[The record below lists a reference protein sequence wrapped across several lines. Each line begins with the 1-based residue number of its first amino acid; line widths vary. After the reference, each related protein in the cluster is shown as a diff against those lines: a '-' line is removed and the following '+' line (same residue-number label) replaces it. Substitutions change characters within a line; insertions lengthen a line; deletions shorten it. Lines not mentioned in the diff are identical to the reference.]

1 MWKMNLRK
9 QVVNKLNEQIVLEA
23 TIEDIIFQNQEN
35 GYTVCTIEYE
45 GEELSCVGEM
55 SGIYAGEEVKITGTW
70 STHPIYGKQIKV
82 EMIERS
88 MPKTVQGMEKYLAS
102 GVIKGLGA
110 KTAKKI
116 VKHFGLDTFRI
127 IEEEPQVLAQVN
139 GISQKKAQEIGEV
152 FHAQYELRRAMLFL
166 QEYGI
171 TPTYAIKIYKQYKDK
186 TTEVV
191 KNTPYRLVD
200 DIYGIGFKKADEI
213 AVKVGIAKDDP
224 HRIKTGILYLLNSFS
239 NNGHT
244 YMPRP
249 RLMEEAV
256 KLLMPESYQA
266 YMPVNLYG
274 QMEAEPVSYEHP
286 LVENALIELAMN
298 KQIVIKNYDDV
309 PCVFLAFLYHSEQ
322 AVARK
327 LIDLASLYQKEA
339 SIDVEKE
346 LAQTQKELKIE
357 LVEEQ
362 KEAVRNVLTNG
373 VTVITGGPGTGKT
386 TTINAILHMLEKAG
400 EEVLLAAPTG
410 RAAKRMSE
418 ATGMEAQTIH
428 RLLEIGYMGEEGS
441 RQAFNRN
448 EENPIE
454 ADVLI
459 VDEMSMVDINLM
471 NALLKAVVEGQRLVL
486 IGDADQL
493 PSVGA
498 GNVLKDIIS
507 SGRIN
512 VVRLIQIFRQAS
524 KSAIVMNAHRI
535 NKGEY
540 PVTNEKG
547 TDFFFMKRSIQEE
560 VRDTIIELVTTR
572 LPKYQGF
579 DSLKDIQILAP
590 MRKGLLGVN
599 ELNKS
604 LQDALNP
611 HHQLKPEKE
620 YRGMLFREGDKVMQ
634 IKNNYNTP
642 WKILGKTG
650 MSIDEGTGV
659 FNGDCGLITAIREE
673 EEVVVVTFED
683 QKVVEY
689 EYNQLDELELAY
701 AVTIHKSQGSEYP
714 VVILPI
720 HSGPPMLLSRNLLYT
735 AVTRAKKMVVG
746 VGLVETMQR
755 MIDNNREIERYSSL
769 GRHLKTML

>member
-1 MWKMNLRK
+1 M
-9 QVVNKLNEQIVLEA
+9 VNKLSEQVVLEA
-23 TIEDIIFQNQEN
+23 TIEDIIYQNAEN

-55 SGIYAGEEVKITGTW
+55 AGIYAGEEVKIVGSW
-70 STHPIYGKQIKV
+70 STHPIYGRQIRV
-82 EMIERS
+82 EMLERS

-102 GVIKGLGA
+102 GVIKGIGA

-127 IEEEPQVLAQVN
+127 IEEEPLVLAQVS
-139 GISQKKAQEIGEV
+139 GISEKKAQEIGEI
-152 FHAQYELRRAMLFL
+152 FHTQYELRRAMLFL

-200 DIYGIGFKKADEI
+200 DIFGIGFKKADEI
-213 AVKVGIAKDDP
+213 AFKVGIARDDP
-224 HRIKTGILYLLNSFS
+224 HRIKTGILYVLNSFS
-239 NNGHT
+239 ANGHT
-244 YMPRP
+244 YVPRNK
-249 RLMEEAV
+249 LLEEAM
-256 KLLMPESYQA
+256 KLLLPNEYNDYVQA
-266 YMPVNLYG
+266 D
-274 QMEAEPVSYEHP
+274 EYEHP
-286 LVENALIELAMN
+286 LLENALLELTLS
-298 KQIVIKNYDDV
+298 KQIIIKNYDEV
-309 PCVFLAFLYHSEQ
+309 PCIFLSYLYYSEQ

-327 LIDLASLYQKEA
+327 LIDLAALYQA
-339 SIDVEKE
+339 DSQLDVEKE
-346 LAQTQKELKIE
+346 LINTQKELKIE

-362 KEAVRNVLTNG
+362 KEAVRQVLTQG

-400 EEVLLAAPTG
+400 EDVLLAAPTG

-428 RLLEIGYMGEEGS
+428 RLLEINYMREDANKQMFS
-441 RQAFNRN
+441 RN
-448 EENPIE
+448 EENPLE
-454 ADVLI
+454 ADVI
-459 VDEMSMVDINLM
+459 VVDEMSMVDITLM
-471 NALLKAVVEGQRLVL
+471 HALMKAVVEGQRLVL

-498 GNVLKDIIS
+498 GNVLKDIIK
-507 SGRIN
+507 SGRIST
-512 VVRLIQIFRQAS
+512 VRLVQIFRQAS

-540 PVTNEKG
+540 PICNEKG
-547 TDFFFMKRSIQEE
+547 TDFFYMKRSMQEE
-560 VRDTIIELVTTR
+560 VKETIIELITTR

-590 MRKGLLGVN
+590 MRKGVVGVN
-599 ELNKS
+599 ELNKAV
-604 LQDALNP
+604 QEALNP

-620 YRGMLFREGDKVMQ
+620 YRGTLFREGDKVMQ

-642 WKILGKTG
+642 WKILGKSG
-650 MSIDEGTGV
+650 MPIDEGTGV
-659 FNGDCGLITAIREE
+659 FNGDCGIITSIKEE
-673 EEVVVVTFED
+673 AELLVVTFD
-683 QKVVEY
+683 DLKVIEY
-689 EYNQLDELELAY
+689 EFNQLDELELAY
-701 AVTIHKSQGSEYP
+701 AITIHKSQGSEYP

-720 HSGPPMLLSRNLLYT
+720 HSGPPMLLNRNLLYT

-746 VGLVETMQR
+746 VGLTETMER
-755 MIDNNREIERYSSL
+755 MVDNNKEIERYSSL
-769 GRHLKTML
+769 AKHLAVML

>member
-1 MWKMNLRK
+1 MD
-9 QVVNKLNEQIVLEA
+9 KLQEQIVLEA

-35 GYTVCTIEYE
+35 GYTVCTIDYE
-45 GEELSCVGEM
+45 GEEISCVGEM
-55 SGIYAGEEVKITGTW
+55 SGIYAGEEVKIVGSW
-70 STHPIYGKQIKV
+70 SVHPIYGKQIRV
-82 EMIERS
+82 EMLERS

-102 GVIKGLGA
+102 GVIKGIGA

-116 VKHFGLDTFRI
+116 VKHFGIDTFKI
-127 IEEEPQVLAQVN
+127 IEEEPLLLAQVS
-139 GISQKKAQEIGEV
+139 GISKKKAQEIGEV
-152 FHAQYELRRAMLFL
+152 FHEQYELRRAMLFL

-171 TPTYAIKIYKQYKDK
+171 TPTYAIKIYKQYKDR
-186 TTEVV
+186 TTEVI

-200 DIYGIGFKKADEI
+200 DIYGIGFRKADEI
-213 AVKVGIAKDDP
+213 AAKVGVARDDP
-224 HRIKTGILYLLNSFS
+224 HRIKTGILYLLTSFS

-249 RLMEEAV
+249 RLMEEAI
-256 KLLMPESYQA
+256 KLLMPEIYQSLMQA
-266 YMPVNLYG
+266 QPYG
-274 QMEAEPVSYEHP
+274 VIVEEVEGYEHP
-286 LVENALIELAMN
+286 LIENALIELALS
-298 KQIVIKNYDDV
+298 KQIIIKNYDEV
-309 PCVFLAFLYHSEQ
+309 PCVFLAYLYHSEQ

-327 LIDLASLYQKEA
+327 LIDIASLYQKDA
-339 SIDVEKE
+339 VIDVEKE

-400 EEVLLAAPTG
+400 EDVLLAAPTG

-418 ATGMEAQTIH
+418 ATGIEAQTIH

-448 EENPIE
+448 EENPLE
-454 ADVLI
+454 ADVII
-459 VDEMSMVDINLM
+459 VDELSMVDIILM

-498 GNVLKDIIS
+498 GNVIKDIIFS
-507 SGRIN
+507 ERLP

-540 PVTNEKG
+540 PVMNEKG

-560 VRDTIIELVTTR
+560 VKDTIIELVTTR

-579 DSLKDIQILAP
+579 DSLKDIQVLAP
-590 MRKGLLGVN
+590 MRKGAIGVN
-599 ELNKS
+599 ELNKA
-604 LQDALNP
+604 LQDAINP
-611 HHQLKPEKE
+611 HHDLKPEKE

-659 FNGDCGLITAIREE
+659 FNGDCGLITAIKEE
-673 EEVVVVTFED
+673 EELVVVTLED
-683 QKVVEY
+683 AKVVEY
-689 EYNQLDELELAY
+689 EFNQLDELELAY

-755 MIDNNREIERYSSL
+755 MVDNNREIERYSSL
-769 GRHLKTML
+769 GRHLKKML

>member
-1 MWKMNLRK
+1 MNT
-9 QVVNKLNEQIVLEA
+9 VDEQIVVEA
-23 TIEDIIFQNQEN
+23 TVEDIIFQNQEN

-45 GEELSCVGEM
+45 GEEISCVGEM
-55 SGIYAGEEVKITGTW
+55 SGIYQGEEVKIIGTW
-70 STHPIYGKQIKV
+70 STHPIYGRQIKV

-102 GVIKGLGA
+102 GVIKGIGA

-127 IEEEPQVLAQVN
+127 IEEEPLVLAQVN
-139 GISQKKAQEIGEV
+139 GISEKKAQEIGEV

-171 TPTYAIKIYKQYKDK
+171 TPTYAIKIYKQYKDQ
-186 TTEVV
+186 TQEVV
-191 KNTPYRLVD
+191 KNTPYRLVE
-200 DIYGIGFKKADEI
+200 DIFGIGFKKADEI
-213 AVKVGIAKDDP
+213 ASQVGIAKEDP
-224 HRIKTGILYLLNSFS
+224 NRIRTGILYLLNSFS

-244 YMPRP
+244 YMPKT
-249 RLMEEAV
+249 RLVEEAI
-256 KLLMPESYQA
+256 KLLLPEQYRPNSLEGLE
-266 YMPVNLYG
+266 N
-274 QMEAEPVSYEHP
+274 P
-286 LVENALIELAMN
+286 LVENALIELNMN
-298 KQIVIKNYDDV
+298 KQIMIKNYSEET
-309 PCVFLAFLYHSEQ
+309 CVFLTYLYHSEM

-327 LIDLASLYQKEA
+327 LIDLATLYQEDHTV
-339 SIDVEKE
+339 DVEKE
-346 LAQTQKELKIE
+346 LEKTQKELNIQ

-373 VTVITGGPGTGKT
+373 VTVVTGGPGTGKT
-386 TTINAILHMLEKAG
+386 TTINAILHMLEKNG
-400 EEVLLAAPTG
+400 EDVLLAAPTG

-418 ATGMEAQTIH
+418 ATHMEAQTIH
-428 RLLEIGYMGEEGS
+428 RLLEIGYMREDANK
-441 RQAFNRN
+441 QMFNRN
-448 EENPIE
+448 EDNPLE
-454 ADVLI
+454 ADVII
-459 VDEMSMVDINLM
+459 VDEMSMVDITLM

-498 GNVLKDIIS
+498 GNVLKDIIN
-507 SGRIN
+507 SGRIP
-512 VVRLIQIFRQAS
+512 VVRLVQIFRQAS
-524 KSAIVMNAHRI
+524 QSAIVMNAHRI

-540 PVTNEKG
+540 PVVNEKG

-560 VRDTIIELVTTR
+560 VRDTIIELVKTR

-599 ELNKS
+599 ELNRA
-604 LQDALNP
+604 LQQALNP
-611 HHQLKPEKE
+611 HHNLKPEKE
-620 YRGMLFREGDKVMQ
+620 YRGTLFREGDKVMQ

-650 MSIDEGTGV
+650 MPIDEGTGV
-659 FNGDCGLITAIREE
+659 FNGDCGLITAIKEE
-673 EEVVVVTFED
+673 EELVTVTFED
-683 QKVVEY
+683 SKVVEY

-714 VVILPI
+714 VVILPL

-746 VGLVETMQR
+746 VGLAETMQR
-755 MIDNNREIERYSSL
+755 MIDNNREIQRYSSL
-769 GRHLKTML
+769 GIHLKQML

>member
-1 MWKMNLRK
+1 M
-9 QVVNKLNEQIVLEA
+9 VNTVDEQIVVEA
-23 TIEDIIFQNQEN
+23 TVEDIIFQNQEN

-45 GEELSCVGEM
+45 GEEISCVGEM
-55 SGIYAGEEVKITGTW
+55 SGIYQGEEVKIVGTW
-70 STHPIYGKQIKV
+70 STHPIYGRQIKV

-102 GVIKGLGA
+102 GVIKGIGA

-127 IEEEPQVLAQVN
+127 IEEEPLVLAQVN
-139 GISQKKAQEIGEV
+139 GISEKKAQEIGEV

-171 TPTYAIKIYKQYKDK
+171 TPTYAIKIYKQYKDQ
-186 TTEVV
+186 TQEVV
-191 KNTPYRLVD
+191 KNTPYRLVE
-200 DIYGIGFKKADEI
+200 DIFGIGFKKADEI
-213 AVKVGIAKDDP
+213 AAQVGIAKEDP
-224 HRIKTGILYLLNSFS
+224 NRIRTGILYLLNSFS

-244 YMPRP
+244 YMPKS
-249 RLMEEAV
+249 RLVEEAI
-256 KLLMPESYQA
+256 KLLLPEHYHPNS
-266 YMPVNLYG
+266 L
-274 QMEAEPVSYEHP
+274 EAFENP
-286 LVENALIELAMN
+286 LVENALIELNMN
-298 KQIVIKNYDDV
+298 KQIIIKNYGEET
-309 PCVFLAFLYHSEQ
+309 CVFLTYLYHSEM

-327 LIDLASLYQKEA
+327 LIDLATLYQEDHTV
-339 SIDVEKE
+339 DVDKE
-346 LAQTQKELKIE
+346 LEKTQKELNIQ

-373 VTVITGGPGTGKT
+373 VTVVTGGPGTGKT
-386 TTINAILHMLEKAG
+386 TTINAILHMLEKNG
-400 EEVLLAAPTG
+400 EDVLLAAPTG

-428 RLLEIGYMGEEGS
+428 RLLEIGYMREDANK
-441 RQAFNRN
+441 QMFNRN
-448 EENPIE
+448 EDNPLE
-454 ADVLI
+454 ADVII
-459 VDEMSMVDINLM
+459 VDEMSMVDITLM

-498 GNVLKDIIS
+498 GNVLKDIIN
-507 SGRIN
+507 SGRIP

-524 KSAIVMNAHRI
+524 QSAIVMNAHRI

-540 PVTNEKG
+540 PVVNEKG

-599 ELNKS
+599 ELNRG
-604 LQDALNP
+604 LQQALNP
-611 HHQLKPEKE
+611 HHNLKPEKE
-620 YRGMLFREGDKVMQ
+620 YRGTLFREGDKVMQ

-650 MSIDEGTGV
+650 MPIDEGTGV
-659 FNGDCGLITAIREE
+659 FNGDCGLITAIKEE
-673 EEVVVVTFED
+673 EELVTVTFED
-683 QKVVEY
+683 SKVVEY

-714 VVILPI
+714 VVILPL

-746 VGLVETMQR
+746 VGLAETMQR
-755 MIDNNREIERYSSL
+755 MIDNNREIQRYSSL
-769 GRHLKTML
+769 GIHLKQML

>member
-1 MWKMNLRK
+1 M
-9 QVVNKLNEQIVLEA
+9 VNKLSEQIVLEA
-23 TIEDIIFQNQEN
+23 TIEDIIFQNKEN
-35 GYTVCTIEYE
+35 GYTVCTVEYE
-45 GEELSCVGEM
+45 GEEISCVGEM
-55 SGIYAGEEVKITGTW
+55 AGIYAGEEVKIIGNW
-70 STHPIYGKQIKV
+70 STHPVYGKQIKV
-82 EMIERS
+82 DFIERS

-102 GVIKGLGA
+102 GVIKGIGA

-127 IEEEPQVLAQVN
+127 IEEEPLVLAQVN
-139 GISQKKAQEIGEV
+139 GISEKKAQEIGEV

-166 QEYGI
+166 QDYGI
-171 TPTYAIKIYKQYKDK
+171 TPTYAVKIYQHYKDQ

-191 KNTPYRLVD
+191 KNTPYRLVE
-200 DIYGIGFKKADEI
+200 DIYGIGFRKADEI
-213 AVKVGIAKDDP
+213 AAQVGIAKEDP
-224 HRIKTGILYLLNSFS
+224 NRIKTGVLYLLTNFS

-244 YMPRP
+244 YMPRNM
-249 RLMEEAV
+249 LIEEAI
-256 KLLMPESYQA
+256 KLLLPETYQD
-266 YMPVNLYG
+266 YVRLGSFEN
-274 QMEAEPVSYEHP
+274 P

-298 KQIVIKNYDDV
+298 KQIIIKNYEDTA
-309 PCVFLAFLYHSEQ
+309 CVFLSYLYHSEQ

-327 LIDLASLYQKEA
+327 LIDLASLYEQDA
-339 SIDVEKE
+339 GVDVEKE
-346 LAQTQKELKIE
+346 LEKTQKELKIE

-362 KEAVRNVLTNG
+362 KEAVRHILTNG

-400 EEVLLAAPTG
+400 EDVLLAAPTG

-428 RLLEIGYMGEEGS
+428 RLLEIGYMREDAKK
-441 RQAFNRN
+441 QMFNRN
-448 EENPIE
+448 EENPLE
-454 ADVLI
+454 ADVII
-459 VDEMSMVDINLM
+459 VDEMSMVDITLM
-471 NALLKAVVEGQRLVL
+471 HALLKAVVEGQRLIL

-498 GNVLKDIIS
+498 GNVLKDIIR
-507 SGRIN
+507 SGRIP

-540 PVTNEKG
+540 PISNEKG
-547 TDFFFMKRSIQEE
+547 TDFFFMKRSVQEE
-560 VRDTIIELVTTR
+560 VKDTIIQLITTR

-579 DSLKDIQILAP
+579 DSIKDIQILAP
-590 MRKGLLGVN
+590 MRKGVLGVT

-604 LQDALNP
+604 LQAALNP
-611 HHQLKPEKE
+611 HHDLKPEKE
-620 YRGMLFREGDKVMQ
+620 YRGTLFREGDKVMQ

-659 FNGDCGLITAIREE
+659 FNGDCGIITAIKEDEE
-673 EEVVVVTFED
+673 IVVVTFED
-683 QKVVEY
+683 GKVVEY
-689 EYNQLDELELAY
+689 EFNQLDELELAY

-769 GRHLKTML
+769 GRHLRQML

>member
-1 MWKMNLRK
+1 M
-9 QVVNKLNEQIVLEA
+9 VDKLNEQLVLEA

-45 GEELSCVGEM
+45 GEEISCVGEM
-55 SGIYAGEEVKITGTW
+55 SGIYAGEEVKIIGTW
-70 STHPIYGKQIKV
+70 ATHPIYGRQIKV

-88 MPKTVQGMEKYLAS
+88 LPKTVQGMEKYLAS
-102 GVIKGLGA
+102 GVIKGIGA

-127 IEEEPQVLAQVN
+127 IEEEPLVLAQIN
-139 GISQKKAQEIGEV
+139 GISEKKAQEIGEV

-166 QEYGI
+166 QDYGI
-171 TPTYAIKIYKQYKDK
+171 TPTYAIKIYKQYKEH

-191 KNTPYRLVD
+191 KNTPYRLVE
-200 DIYGIGFKKADEI
+200 DIYGIGFRKADEI
-213 AVKVGIAKDDP
+213 AAQVGIAKNDP
-224 HRIKTGILYLLNSFS
+224 QRIKTGVLYILTSFS

-244 YMPRP
+244 YMPRT
-249 RLMEEAV
+249 RLVEEAL
-256 KLLMPESYQA
+256 KLLLPESYQE
-266 YMPVNLYG
+266 MLRSG
-274 QMEAEPVSYEHP
+274 ETDHP
-286 LVENALIELAMN
+286 LIENALIELAMA
-298 KQIVIKNYDDV
+298 KQIIIKNYDNV
-309 PCVFLAFLYHSEQ
+309 ACVFLAYLYHSEM

-327 LIDLASLYQKEA
+327 LMDLSSLYQKDSA
-339 SIDVEKE
+339 VDVEKE
-346 LAQTQKELKIE
+346 LSQTQRELNIE

-400 EEVLLAAPTG
+400 EDVLLAAPTG

-418 ATGMEAQTIH
+418 ATGMQAQTIH
-428 RLLEIGYMGEEGS
+428 RLLEIGYMREDAD
-441 RQAFNRN
+441 RQMFNRN
-448 EENPIE
+448 EDNPIE

-459 VDEMSMVDINLM
+459 VDEMSMVDITLM
-471 NALLKAVVEGQRLVL
+471 HALLKALVEGQRLVL

-507 SGRIN
+507 SGRIP
-512 VVRLIQIFRQAS
+512 VVRLVQIFRQAT

-540 PVTNEKG
+540 PVVNEKG

-599 ELNKS
+599 ELNRA
-604 LQDALNP
+604 LQQALNP
-611 HHQLKPEKE
+611 HHKLKPEKE

-650 MSIDEGTGV
+650 VSMDEGTGV
-659 FNGDCGLITAIREE
+659 FNGDCGIITAILEE
-673 EEVVVVTFED
+673 LEIVKVTFD
-683 QKVVEY
+683 DGKVVEY
-689 EYNQLDELELAY
+689 EFNQLDELELAY

-746 VGLVETMQR
+746 IGLTDTMER

-769 GRHLKTML
+769 GIHLKQML

>member
-1 MWKMNLRK
+1 MD
-9 QVVNKLNEQIVLEA
+9 EQIVFE
-23 TIEDIIFQNQEN
+23 TTVEDIIFQNKEN
-35 GYTVCTIEYE
+35 GYTVCVVEHE

-55 SGIYAGEEVKITGTW
+55 AGIYVGEEVKIVGTW
-70 STHPIYGKQIKV
+70 STHPIYGRQVKV
-82 EMIERS
+82 ELIERS

-102 GVIKGLGA
+102 GVIKGIGA
-110 KTAKKI
+110 RTAKKI

-127 IEEEPQVLAQVN
+127 IEEEPLVLAQIN
-139 GISQKKAQEIGEV
+139 GISEKKAQEIGEV
-152 FHAQYELRRAMLFL
+152 FHAQYELRKAMLFL
-166 QEYGI
+166 QDYGI
-171 TPTYAIKIYKQYKDK
+171 TPTYAIKIYQHYKER

-191 KNTPYRLVD
+191 KNTPYRLVE
-200 DIYGIGFKKADEI
+200 DIYGIGFRKADEI
-213 AVKVGIAKDDP
+213 AAQVGIAREDP
-224 HRIKTGILYLLNSFS
+224 HRIRTGILYLLTNNS

-244 YMPRP
+244 YMPRNV
-249 RLMEEAV
+249 LVEESI
-256 KLLMPESYQA
+256 KLLLPETYQDHLR
-266 YMPVNLYG
+266 MQSFEN
-274 QMEAEPVSYEHP
+274 P
-286 LVENALIELAMN
+286 LVENALIELSMN
-298 KQIVIKNYDDV
+298 KQIIIKNYDNET
-309 PCVFLAFLYHSEQ
+309 CVFLAYLYHSEQ

-327 LIDLASLYQKEA
+327 LLDLASLYEKDPA
-339 SIDVEKE
+339 IDVEKE
-346 LAQTQKELKIE
+346 LAKTQKDLKIE

-362 KEAVRNVLTNG
+362 KEAVRHTLTHG

-400 EEVLLAAPTG
+400 EDVLLAAPTG

-428 RLLEIGYMGEEGS
+428 RLLEIGYMREDTNK
-441 RQAFNRN
+441 QMFNRN
-448 EENPIE
+448 EDNPLE
-454 ADVLI
+454 ADVII
-459 VDEMSMVDINLM
+459 VDEMSMVDITLM
-471 NALLKAVVEGQRLVL
+471 HALLKAVVEGQRLIL

-498 GNVLKDIIS
+498 GNVLKDIIK
-507 SGRIN
+507 SGRIP

-540 PVTNEKG
+540 PIANEKG
-547 TDFFFMKRSIQEE
+547 TDFFIMKRSIQEE
-560 VRDTIIELVTTR
+560 VRQTIIELIMER

-579 DSLKDIQILAP
+579 DSIKDIQILAP
-590 MRKGLLGVN
+590 MRKGVLGVN

-604 LQDALNP
+604 LQAVLNP
-611 HHQLKPEKE
+611 HHDLKPEKE
-620 YRGMLFREGDKVMQ
+620 YRGTLFRMGDKVMQ

-659 FNGDCGLITAIREE
+659 FNGDCGIITAIKEDEE
-673 EEVVVVTFED
+673 LLVVTFD
-683 QKVVEY
+683 DGKVVEY
-689 EYNQLDELELAY
+689 EFNQLDELELAY

-735 AVTRAKKMVVG
+735 AVTRAKKMVVC
-746 VGLVETMQR
+746 VGLVETIQR
-755 MIDNNREIERYSSL
+755 MVDNNREIQRYSSL
-769 GRHLKTML
+769 ARHLRNML

>member
-1 MWKMNLRK
+1 M
-9 QVVNKLNEQIVLEA
+9 VNKLNEQIVIEA
-23 TIEDIIFQNQEN
+23 TIEDIIFQNPEN

-55 SGIYAGEEVKITGTW
+55 SGIYAGEEVKIVGTW
-70 STHPIYGKQIKV
+70 SVHPIYGKQIRV
-82 EMIERS
+82 EMLERS

-102 GVIKGLGA
+102 GVIKGIGA

-116 VKHFGLDTFRI
+116 VKHFGIDTFKI
-127 IEEEPQVLAQVN
+127 IEQEPLVLAQVS
-139 GISQKKAQEIGEV
+139 GISKKKAQEIGEV

-200 DIYGIGFKKADEI
+200 DIYGIGFRKADEI
-213 AVKVGIAKDDP
+213 AARVGIAKDDP
-224 HRIKTGILYLLNSFS
+224 HRIKTGILYLLTSFS

-249 RLMEEAV
+249 RMMEEAV
-256 KLLMPESYQA
+256 KLLMPEIYQA
-266 YMPVNLYG
+266 YMPVNPYSG
-274 QMEAEPVSYEHP
+274 VPDEVVSYEHP
-286 LVENALIELAMN
+286 LIENALIELAMS
-298 KQIVIKNYDDV
+298 KQIVIKNYEDV
-309 PCVFLAFLYHSEQ
+309 PCVFLAYLYHSEQ

-327 LIDLASLYQKEA
+327 LIDLASLYQKDA

-346 LAQTQKELKIE
+346 LEKTQKELKIE

-362 KEAVRNVLTNG
+362 KEAVRHVLTNG
-373 VTVITGGPGTGKT
+373 VTVVTGGPGTGKT

-418 ATGMEAQTIH
+418 ATGIEAQTIH
-428 RLLEIGYMGEEGS
+428 RLLEIGYMGEES
-441 RQAFNRN
+441 ARQAFNRN
-448 EENPIE
+448 EENPLE
-454 ADVLI
+454 ADVII

-507 SGRIN
+507 SGRIS

-540 PVTNEKG
+540 PVMNEKG
-547 TDFFFMKRSIQEE
+547 TDFFFMKRSNQEE
-560 VRDTIIELVTTR
+560 VKETIIELVTTR

-579 DSLKDIQILAP
+579 DGLKDIQILAP
-590 MRKGLLGVN
+590 MRKGAIGVN
-599 ELNKS
+599 ELNKA

-611 HHQLKPEKE
+611 HHNLKPEKE
-620 YRGMLFREGDKVMQ
+620 YRGVLFREGDKVMQ

-659 FNGDCGLITAIREE
+659 FNGDCGIITAIKEDEE
-673 EEVVVVTFED
+673 LVVVTFED
-683 QKVVEY
+683 SKVVEY
-689 EYNQLDELELAY
+689 EFNQLDELELAY

-746 VGLVETMQR
+746 VGLVETVQR
-755 MIDNNREIERYSSL
+755 MVDNNREIERYSSL
-769 GRHLKTML
+769 GRHLKQML

>member
-1 MWKMNLRK
+1 MD
-9 QVVNKLNEQIVLEA
+9 EQIVFET
-23 TIEDIIFQNQEN
+23 TIEDIIFQNKEN
-35 GYTVCTIEYE
+35 GYTVCVVEYE

-55 SGIYAGEEVKITGTW
+55 AGIYVGEEVKIVGTW
-70 STHPIYGKQIKV
+70 STHPIYGRQVKV
-82 EMIERS
+82 ELIERS

-102 GVIKGLGA
+102 GVIKGIGA
-110 KTAKKI
+110 RTAKKI

-127 IEEEPQVLAQVN
+127 IEEEPLVLAQIN
-139 GISQKKAQEIGEV
+139 GISEKKAKEIGEV
-152 FHAQYELRRAMLFL
+152 FHAQYELRKAMLFL
-166 QEYGI
+166 QDYGI
-171 TPTYAIKIYKQYKDK
+171 TPTYAIKIYQHYKER

-191 KNTPYRLVD
+191 KNTPYRLVE
-200 DIYGIGFKKADEI
+200 DIYGIGFRKADEI
-213 AVKVGIAKDDP
+213 AAQVGIAREDP
-224 HRIKTGILYLLNSFS
+224 HRIRTGILYLLTNNS

-244 YMPRP
+244 YMPRNI
-249 RLMEEAV
+249 LVEESI
-256 KLLMPESYQA
+256 KLLLPET
-266 YMPVNLYG
+266 
-274 QMEAEPVSYEHP
+274 YEEHLRMQSFENP
-286 LVENALIELAMN
+286 LVENALIELSMN
-298 KQIVIKNYDDV
+298 KQIIIKNYDNEA
-309 PCVFLAFLYHSEQ
+309 CVFLAYLYHSEQ

-327 LIDLASLYQKEA
+327 LIDLASLYEKNPA
-339 SIDVEKE
+339 IDVEKE
-346 LAQTQKELKIE
+346 LAKTQKDLKIE

-362 KEAVRNVLTNG
+362 KEAVRHTLTHG

-400 EEVLLAAPTG
+400 EDVLLAAPTG

-428 RLLEIGYMGEEGS
+428 RLLEIGYMREDTNK
-441 RQAFNRN
+441 QMFNRN
-448 EENPIE
+448 EENPLE
-454 ADVLI
+454 ADVII
-459 VDEMSMVDINLM
+459 VDEMSMVDITLM
-471 NALLKAVVEGQRLVL
+471 HALLKAVVEGQRLIL

-498 GNVLKDIIS
+498 GNVLKDIIK
-507 SGRIN
+507 SGRIP
-512 VVRLIQIFRQAS
+512 VVRLVQIFRQAS

-540 PVTNEKG
+540 PIANEKG
-547 TDFFFMKRSIQEE
+547 TDFFVMKRSIQEE
-560 VRDTIIELVTTR
+560 IRDTLIELIMER

-579 DSLKDIQILAP
+579 DSIKDIQILAP

-604 LQDALNP
+604 LQAVLNP
-611 HHQLKPEKE
+611 HHDLKPEKE
-620 YRGMLFREGDKVMQ
+620 YRGTLFRTGDKVMQ

-659 FNGDCGLITAIREE
+659 FNGDCGIITAIKEE
-673 EEVVVVTFED
+673 EECLVVTFD
-683 QKVVEY
+683 DGKVVEY
-689 EYNQLDELELAY
+689 EFNQLDELELAY

-735 AVTRAKKMVVG
+735 AVTRAKKMVVC
-746 VGLVETMQR
+746 VGLVETIQR
-755 MIDNNREIERYSSL
+755 MVDNNREIQRYSSL
-769 GRHLKTML
+769 ARHLKSML

>member
-1 MWKMNLRK
+1 MD
-9 QVVNKLNEQIVLEA
+9 EQIVFE
-23 TIEDIIFQNQEN
+23 TTVEDIIFQNKEN
-35 GYTVCTIEYE
+35 GYTVCVVEHE

-55 SGIYAGEEVKITGTW
+55 AGIYVGEEVKIVGTW
-70 STHPIYGKQIKV
+70 STHPIYGRQVKV
-82 EMIERS
+82 ELIERS

-102 GVIKGLGA
+102 GVIKGIGA
-110 KTAKKI
+110 RTAKKI

-127 IEEEPQVLAQVN
+127 IEEEPLVLAQIN
-139 GISQKKAQEIGEV
+139 GISEKKAQEIGEV
-152 FHAQYELRRAMLFL
+152 FHAQYELRKAMLFL
-166 QEYGI
+166 QDYGI
-171 TPTYAIKIYKQYKDK
+171 TPTYAIKIYQHYKDR

-191 KNTPYRLVD
+191 KNTPYRLVE
-200 DIYGIGFKKADEI
+200 DIYGIGFRKADEI
-213 AVKVGIAKDDP
+213 AAQVGIAREDP
-224 HRIKTGILYLLNSFS
+224 HRIRTGILYLLTNNS

-244 YMPRP
+244 YMPRNV
-249 RLMEEAV
+249 LVEESI
-256 KLLMPESYQA
+256 KLLLPET
-266 YMPVNLYG
+266 
-274 QMEAEPVSYEHP
+274 YEEHLRMQSFENP
-286 LVENALIELAMN
+286 LVENALIELFMN
-298 KQIVIKNYDDV
+298 KQIIIKNYDNET
-309 PCVFLAFLYHSEQ
+309 CVFLAYLYHSEQ

-327 LIDLASLYQKEA
+327 LLDLASLYEKDPA
-339 SIDVEKE
+339 IDVEKE
-346 LAQTQKELKIE
+346 LAKTQKDLKIE

-362 KEAVRNVLTNG
+362 KEAVRHTLTHG

-400 EEVLLAAPTG
+400 EDVLLAAPTG

-428 RLLEIGYMGEEGS
+428 RLLEIGYMREDTNK
-441 RQAFNRN
+441 QMFNRN
-448 EENPIE
+448 EDNPLE
-454 ADVLI
+454 ADVII
-459 VDEMSMVDINLM
+459 VDEMSMVDITLM
-471 NALLKAVVEGQRLVL
+471 HALLKAVVEGQRLIL

-498 GNVLKDIIS
+498 GNVLKDIIK
-507 SGRIN
+507 SGRIP

-540 PVTNEKG
+540 PIANEKG
-547 TDFFFMKRSIQEE
+547 TDFFVMKRSIQEE
-560 VRDTIIELVTTR
+560 VRQTIIELIMER

-579 DSLKDIQILAP
+579 DSIKDIQILAP
-590 MRKGLLGVN
+590 MRKGVLGVN

-604 LQDALNP
+604 LQAVLNP
-611 HHQLKPEKE
+611 HHDLKPEKE
-620 YRGMLFREGDKVMQ
+620 YRGTLFRTGDKVMQ

-659 FNGDCGLITAIREE
+659 FNGDCGIITAIKEE
-673 EEVVVVTFED
+673 EECLVVTFD
-683 QKVVEY
+683 DGKVVEY
-689 EYNQLDELELAY
+689 EFNQLDELELAY

-735 AVTRAKKMVVG
+735 AVTRAKKMVVC
-746 VGLVETMQR
+746 VGLVETIQR
-755 MIDNNREIERYSSL
+755 MVDNNREIQRYSSL
-769 GRHLKTML
+769 ARHLKNML

>member
-1 MWKMNLRK
+1 M
-9 QVVNKLNEQIVLEA
+9 NEQIVIEA
-23 TIEDIIFQNQEN
+23 AIEDIIFQNQEN

-45 GEELSCVGEM
+45 GEEISCVGEM

-70 STHPIYGKQIKV
+70 STHPVYGRQIKV
-82 EMIERS
+82 DLLERS

-102 GVIKGLGA
+102 GVIKGIGA

-127 IEEEPQVLAQVN
+127 IEEEPLVLAQVN
-139 GISQKKAQEIGEV
+139 GISEKKAKEIGEV

-171 TPTYAIKIYKQYKDK
+171 TPTYAIKIYKQYKEH

-191 KNTPYRLVD
+191 KNTPYRLVE
-200 DIYGIGFKKADEI
+200 DINGIGFKKADEI
-213 AVKVGIAKDDP
+213 AAQVGIAKNDP
-224 HRIKTGILYLLNSFS
+224 SRIKTGVLYILTQFS

-244 YMPRP
+244 YMPRHK
-249 RLMEEAV
+249 LIEESM
-256 KLLMPESYQA
+256 KLLLPDAYQEL
-266 YMPVNLYG
+266 MHTGETDN
-274 QMEAEPVSYEHP
+274 P
-286 LVENALIELAMN
+286 LVENALIDLTMS
-298 KQIVIKNYDDV
+298 KQVIIKKYDEIA
-309 PCVFLAFLYHSEQ
+309 CVFLAYLYHSEV

-327 LIDLASLYQKEA
+327 LIDLSSLYQQD
-339 SIDVEKE
+339 SRVDVEKE
-346 LAQTQKELKIE
+346 LASTQKELKIE

-362 KEAVRNVLTNG
+362 KEAVRHVLTNG

-400 EEVLLAAPTG
+400 EDVLLAAPTG

-418 ATGMEAQTIH
+418 ATGMQAQTLH
-428 RLLEIGYMGEEGS
+428 RLLEIGYMREDTE
-441 RQAFNRN
+441 RQMFNRN
-448 EENPIE
+448 EDNPIE
-454 ADVLI
+454 ADVII
-459 VDEMSMVDINLM
+459 VDEMSMVDITLM
-471 NALLKAVVEGQRLVL
+471 SALMKAVVEGQRLVL

-498 GNVLKDIIS
+498 GNVLKDIITS
-507 SGRIN
+507 ERLP

-540 PVTNEKG
+540 PVVNEKG
-547 TDFFFMKRSIQEE
+547 TDFFFMKRSVQEE
-560 VRDTIIELVTTR
+560 VRNTIIELVTTR

-579 DSLKDIQILAP
+579 DSLRDIQILAP

-599 ELNKS
+599 ELNRA
-604 LQDALNP
+604 LQQALNP
-611 HHQLKPEKE
+611 YDELKPEKE
-620 YRGMLFREGDKVMQ
+620 YRGVLFREGDKVMQ

-642 WKILGKTG
+642 WKLLGLTG
-650 MSIDEGTGV
+650 MSIEEGTGV
-659 FNGDCGLITAIREE
+659 FNGDCGIITAIKEE
-673 EEVVVVTFED
+673 EELVKVTFED
-683 QKVVEY
+683 GKIVEY
-689 EYNQLDELELAY
+689 EFNQLDELELAY

-714 VVILPI
+714 AVILPL

-746 VGLVETMQR
+746 VGLMETMQR
-755 MIDNNREIERYSSL
+755 MVDNNREIERYSSL
-769 GRHLKTML
+769 GIHLRQML

>member
-1 MWKMNLRK
+1 M
-9 QVVNKLNEQIVLEA
+9 VNKLNEQIVVEA

-35 GYTVCTIEYE
+35 GYTVCTIDYE
-45 GEELSCVGEM
+45 GEEISCVGEM
-55 SGIYAGEEVKITGTW
+55 SGIYAGEEVKIIGTW

-82 EMIERS
+82 EMLERS

-102 GVIKGLGA
+102 GVIKGIGA

-127 IEEEPQVLAQVN
+127 IEEEPLVLAQIN
-139 GISQKKAQEIGEV
+139 GISEKKAQEIGEV

-171 TPTYAIKIYKQYKDK
+171 TPTFAIKIYKQYKDK

-200 DIYGIGFKKADEI
+200 DIYGIGFRKADEI
-213 AVKVGIAKDDP
+213 AAKVGIARDDP
-224 HRIKTGILYLLNSFS
+224 HRMKTGILYLLTSFS

-249 RLMEEAV
+249 KLMEEAV
-256 KLLMPESYQA
+256 KLLMPETYNMNTNIS
-266 YMPVNLYG
+266 LYG
-274 QMEAEPVSYEHP
+274 GNFGEMPDYEHP
-286 LVENALIELAMN
+286 LIENALIELAMS
-298 KQIVIKNYDDV
+298 KQIIIKNYEEV
-309 PCVFLAFLYHSEQ
+309 TCVFLAFLYHSEQ

-327 LIDLASLYQKEA
+327 LIDLATLYQKDTTV
-339 SIDVEKE
+339 DVEKE
-346 LAQTQKELKIE
+346 LIKTQKELKIE

-362 KEAVRNVLTNG
+362 KEAVRNVLSNG
-373 VTVITGGPGTGKT
+373 VTVVTGGPGTGKT

-400 EEVLLAAPTG
+400 EDVLLAAPTG

-428 RLLEIGYMGEEGS
+428 RLLEIGYMKEDS
-441 RQAFNRN
+441 NRQMFNRN

-498 GNVLKDIIS
+498 GNVLKDVIR
-507 SGRIN
+507 SGRIP

-524 KSAIVMNAHRI
+524 QSAIVMNAHRI

-540 PVTNEKG
+540 PIMNEKG
-547 TDFFFMKRSIQEE
+547 TDFFFMKRGNQEE
-560 VRDTIIELVTTR
+560 VKDTIIELVTTR

-579 DSLKDIQILAP
+579 DSLKDIQILVP
-590 MRKGLLGVN
+590 MRKGAIGVN
-599 ELNKS
+599 ELNKA
-604 LQDALNP
+604 LQNAVNP
-611 HHQLKPEKE
+611 HHDLKPEKE

-659 FNGDCGLITAIREE
+659 FNGDCGIITAIKEDEE
-673 EEVVVVTFED
+673 LVVVTFED
-683 QKVVEY
+683 AKVVEY
-689 EYNQLDELELAY
+689 EFNQLDELELAY

-714 VVILPI
+714 VVILPL

-746 VGLVETMQR
+746 VGLVDTVER
-755 MIDNNREIERYSSL
+755 MVDNNREIERYSSL
-769 GRHLKTML
+769 ERHLRQML

>member
-1 MWKMNLRK
+1 MD
-9 QVVNKLNEQIVLEA
+9 EQIVFET
-23 TIEDIIFQNQEN
+23 TIEDIIFQNKEN
-35 GYTVCTIEYE
+35 GYTVCVVEYE

-55 SGIYAGEEVKITGTW
+55 AGIYVGEEVKIVGTW
-70 STHPIYGKQIKV
+70 STHPIYGRQVKV
-82 EMIERS
+82 ELIERS

-102 GVIKGLGA
+102 GVIKGIGA
-110 KTAKKI
+110 RTAKKI

-127 IEEEPQVLAQVN
+127 IEEEPLVLAQIN
-139 GISQKKAQEIGEV
+139 GISENKAKEIGEV
-152 FHAQYELRRAMLFL
+152 FHAQYELRKAMLFL
-166 QEYGI
+166 QDYGI
-171 TPTYAIKIYKQYKDK
+171 TPTYAIKIYQHYKER

-191 KNTPYRLVD
+191 KNTPYRLVE
-200 DIYGIGFKKADEI
+200 DIYGIGFRKADEI
-213 AVKVGIAKDDP
+213 AAQVGIAREDP
-224 HRIKTGILYLLNSFS
+224 HRIRTGILYLLTNNS

-244 YMPRP
+244 YMPRNI
-249 RLMEEAV
+249 LVEESI
-256 KLLMPESYQA
+256 KLLLPET
-266 YMPVNLYG
+266 
-274 QMEAEPVSYEHP
+274 YEEHLRMQSFENP
-286 LVENALIELAMN
+286 LIDNALIELSMN
-298 KQIVIKNYDDV
+298 KQIIIKNYDNEA
-309 PCVFLAFLYHSEQ
+309 CVFLAYLYHSEQ

-327 LIDLASLYQKEA
+327 LIDLASLYEKNPA
-339 SIDVEKE
+339 IDVEKE
-346 LAQTQKELKIE
+346 LAKTQKDLKIE

-362 KEAVRNVLTNG
+362 KEAVRHTLTHG

-400 EEVLLAAPTG
+400 EDVLLAAPTG

-428 RLLEIGYMGEEGS
+428 RLLEIGYMREDTNK
-441 RQAFNRN
+441 QMFNRN
-448 EENPIE
+448 EENPLE
-454 ADVLI
+454 ADVII
-459 VDEMSMVDINLM
+459 VDEMSMVDITLM
-471 NALLKAVVEGQRLVL
+471 HALLKAVVEGQRLIL

-498 GNVLKDIIS
+498 GNVLKDIIK
-507 SGRIN
+507 SGRIP

-540 PVTNEKG
+540 PIANEKG
-547 TDFFFMKRSIQEE
+547 TDFFVMKRSIQEE
-560 VRDTIIELVTTR
+560 VRDTLIELIMER

-579 DSLKDIQILAP
+579 DSIKDIQILAP

-604 LQDALNP
+604 LQAVLNP
-611 HHQLKPEKE
+611 HHDLKPEKE
-620 YRGMLFREGDKVMQ
+620 YRGTLFRTGDKVMQ

-659 FNGDCGLITAIREE
+659 FNGDCGIITAIKEE
-673 EEVVVVTFED
+673 EECLVVTFD
-683 QKVVEY
+683 DGKVVEY
-689 EYNQLDELELAY
+689 EFNQLDELELAY

-735 AVTRAKKMVVG
+735 AVTRAKKMVVC
-746 VGLVETMQR
+746 VGLVETIQR
-755 MIDNNREIERYSSL
+755 MVDNNREIQRYSSL
-769 GRHLKTML
+769 ARHLKSML

>member
-1 MWKMNLRK
+1 MD
-9 QVVNKLNEQIVLEA
+9 EQIVFET
-23 TIEDIIFQNQEN
+23 TIEDIIFQNKEN
-35 GYTVCTIEYE
+35 GYTVCVVEYE

-55 SGIYAGEEVKITGTW
+55 AGIYVGEEVKIVGTW
-70 STHPIYGKQIKV
+70 STHPIYGRQVKV
-82 EMIERS
+82 ELIERS

-102 GVIKGLGA
+102 GVIKGIGA
-110 KTAKKI
+110 RTAKKI

-127 IEEEPQVLAQVN
+127 IEEEPLVLAQIN
-139 GISQKKAQEIGEV
+139 GISENKAKEIGEV
-152 FHAQYELRRAMLFL
+152 FHAQYELRKAMLFL
-166 QEYGI
+166 QDYGI
-171 TPTYAIKIYKQYKDK
+171 TPTYAIKIYQHYKER
-186 TTEVV
+186 TTEIV
-191 KNTPYRLVD
+191 KNTPYRLVE
-200 DIYGIGFKKADEI
+200 DIYGIGFRKADEI
-213 AVKVGIAKDDP
+213 AAQVGIAREDP
-224 HRIKTGILYLLNSFS
+224 HRIRTGILYLLTNNS

-244 YMPRP
+244 YMPRNI
-249 RLMEEAV
+249 LVEESI
-256 KLLMPESYQA
+256 KLLLPET
-266 YMPVNLYG
+266 
-274 QMEAEPVSYEHP
+274 YEEHLRMQSFENP
-286 LVENALIELAMN
+286 LVENALIELSMN
-298 KQIVIKNYDDV
+298 KQIIIKNYDNEA
-309 PCVFLAFLYHSEQ
+309 CVFLAYLYHSEQ

-327 LIDLASLYQKEA
+327 LIDLASLYEKNPA
-339 SIDVEKE
+339 IDVEKE
-346 LAQTQKELKIE
+346 LAKTQKDLKIE

-362 KEAVRNVLTNG
+362 KEAVRHTLTHG

-400 EEVLLAAPTG
+400 EDVLLAAPTG

-428 RLLEIGYMGEEGS
+428 RLLEIGYMREDTNK
-441 RQAFNRN
+441 QMFNRN
-448 EENPIE
+448 EENPLE
-454 ADVLI
+454 ADVII
-459 VDEMSMVDINLM
+459 VDEMSMVDITLM
-471 NALLKAVVEGQRLVL
+471 HALLKAVVEGQRLIL

-498 GNVLKDIIS
+498 GNVLKDIIK
-507 SGRIN
+507 SGRIP

-540 PVTNEKG
+540 PIANEKG
-547 TDFFFMKRSIQEE
+547 TDFFVMKRSIQEE
-560 VRDTIIELVTTR
+560 VRDTLIELIMER

-579 DSLKDIQILAP
+579 DSIKDIQILAP

-604 LQDALNP
+604 LQAVLNP
-611 HHQLKPEKE
+611 HHDLKPEKE
-620 YRGMLFREGDKVMQ
+620 YRGTLFRTGDKVMQ

-659 FNGDCGLITAIREE
+659 FNGDCGIITAIKEE
-673 EEVVVVTFED
+673 EECLVVTFD
-683 QKVVEY
+683 DGKVVEY
-689 EYNQLDELELAY
+689 EFNQLDELELAY

-735 AVTRAKKMVVG
+735 AVTRAKKMVVC
-746 VGLVETMQR
+746 VGLVETIQR
-755 MIDNNREIERYSSL
+755 MVDNNREIQRYSSL
-769 GRHLKTML
+769 ARHLKSML

>member
-1 MWKMNLRK
+1 M
-9 QVVNKLNEQIVLEA
+9 NKLNEQIVLEA
-23 TIEDIIFQNQEN
+23 TIEDIIFQNKEN
-35 GYTVCTIEYE
+35 GYTVCTVEHE
-45 GEELSCVGEM
+45 GDEISCVGEM
-55 SGIYAGEEVKITGTW
+55 ADVYAGEEVKIIGTW
-70 STHPIYGKQIKV
+70 STHPVYGKQIRV
-82 EMIERS
+82 EFIEQS

-102 GVIKGLGA
+102 GVIKGIGA

-127 IEEEPQVLAQVN
+127 IEEEPLVLTQVS
-139 GISQKKAQEIGEV
+139 GISEKKAKEIGEV

-171 TPTYAIKIYKQYKDK
+171 TPTYAVKIYQQYKDK

-200 DIYGIGFKKADEI
+200 DIYGIGFRKADEI
-213 AVKVGIAKDDP
+213 AAKVGIAREDP
-224 HRIKTGILYLLNSFS
+224 HRIMAGILYLLTTFS
-239 NNGHT
+239 NNGNT

-249 RLMEEAV
+249 MLLEEAI
-256 KLLMPESYQA
+256 KLLLPETY
-266 YMPVNLYG
+266 
-274 QMEAEPVSYEHP
+274 EAHQRMRDFDAP
-286 LVENALIELAMN
+286 LIENALIELAMN
-298 KQIVIKNYDDV
+298 KQIIIKNYEDV
-309 PCVFLAFLYHSEQ
+309 TCVFLAYLYHSEQ
-322 AVARK
+322 MVARK
-327 LIDLASLYQKEA
+327 LIDLASVYQKDA
-339 SIDVEKE
+339 SVDVEKE
-346 LAQTQKELKIE
+346 LERTQKELKIE

-362 KEAVRNVLTNG
+362 KEAVRHTLSHG

-418 ATGMEAQTIH
+418 ATGMEAQTLH
-428 RLLEIGYMGEEGS
+428 RLLEIGYMREDTNK
-441 RQAFNRN
+441 QMFNRN
-448 EENPIE
+448 EDNPLE
-454 ADVLI
+454 ADVI
-459 VDEMSMVDINLM
+459 VVDEMSMVDISLM
-471 NALLKAVVEGQRLVL
+471 SAFLKAVVEGQRLVL

-498 GNVLKDIIS
+498 GNVLKDIIH
-507 SGRIN
+507 SGRIP
-512 VVRLIQIFRQAS
+512 VVRLVQIFRQAS

-540 PVTNEKG
+540 PITNEKE
-547 TDFFFMKRSIQEE
+547 TDFFFMKRSVQEE
-560 VRDTIIELVTTR
+560 VKDTIIELVTTR

-599 ELNKS
+599 ELNKV
-604 LQDALNP
+604 LQEALNP
-611 HHQLKPEKE
+611 KHQIKPEKE
-620 YRGMLFREGDKVMQ
+620 YRGTLFRQGDKVMQ

-650 MSIDEGTGV
+650 MSLDEGTGV
-659 FNGDCGLITAIREE
+659 FNGDCGVITAIKEE
-673 EEVVVVTFED
+673 EELMVVTFED
-683 QKVVEY
+683 SKVVEY
-689 EYNQLDELELAY
+689 EFNQLDELELSY

-746 VGLVETMQR
+746 IGLIETMQR
-755 MIDNNREIERYSSL
+755 MVDNNREIERYSSL
-769 GRHLKTML
+769 GRHLKRML

>member
-1 MWKMNLRK
+1 MND
-9 QVVNKLNEQIVLEA
+9 QIVFE
-23 TIEDIIFQNQEN
+23 TTVEDIIFQNKEN
-35 GYTVCTIEYE
+35 GYTVCVVEYE

-55 SGIYAGEEVKITGTW
+55 AGIYVGEEVKIVGTW
-70 STHPIYGKQIKV
+70 STHPIYGRQVKV
-82 EMIERS
+82 ELIERS

-102 GVIKGLGA
+102 GVIKGIGA
-110 KTAKKI
+110 RTAKKI

-127 IEEEPQVLAQVN
+127 IEEEPLVLAQIN
-139 GISQKKAQEIGEV
+139 GISENKAKEIGEV
-152 FHAQYELRRAMLFL
+152 FHAQYELRKAMLFL
-166 QEYGI
+166 QDYGI
-171 TPTYAIKIYKQYKDK
+171 TPTYAIKIYQHYKER

-191 KNTPYRLVD
+191 KNTPYRLVE
-200 DIYGIGFKKADEI
+200 DIYGIGFRKADEI
-213 AVKVGIAKDDP
+213 AAQVGIAREDP
-224 HRIKTGILYLLNSFS
+224 HRIRTGILYLLTNNS

-244 YMPRP
+244 YMPRNI
-249 RLMEEAV
+249 LVEESI
-256 KLLMPESYQA
+256 KLLLPET
-266 YMPVNLYG
+266 
-274 QMEAEPVSYEHP
+274 YEEHLRMQSFENP
-286 LVENALIELAMN
+286 LIDNALIELSMN
-298 KQIVIKNYDDV
+298 KQIIIKNYDNEA
-309 PCVFLAFLYHSEQ
+309 CVFLAYLYHSEQ

-327 LIDLASLYQKEA
+327 LIDLASLYEKNPA
-339 SIDVEKE
+339 IDVEKE
-346 LAQTQKELKIE
+346 LAKTQKDLKIE

-362 KEAVRNVLTNG
+362 KEAVRHTLTHG

-400 EEVLLAAPTG
+400 EDVLLAAPTG

-428 RLLEIGYMGEEGS
+428 RLLEIGYMREDTNK
-441 RQAFNRN
+441 QMFNRN
-448 EENPIE
+448 EENPLE
-454 ADVLI
+454 ADVII
-459 VDEMSMVDINLM
+459 VDEMSMVDITLM
-471 NALLKAVVEGQRLVL
+471 HALLKAVVEGQRLIL

-498 GNVLKDIIS
+498 GNVLKDIIK
-507 SGRIN
+507 SGRIP

-540 PVTNEKG
+540 PIANEKG
-547 TDFFFMKRSIQEE
+547 TDFFVMKRSIQEE
-560 VRDTIIELVTTR
+560 VRDTLIELIMER

-579 DSLKDIQILAP
+579 DSIKDIQILAP

-604 LQDALNP
+604 LQAVLNP
-611 HHQLKPEKE
+611 HHDLKPEKE
-620 YRGMLFREGDKVMQ
+620 YRGTLFRTGDKVMQ

-659 FNGDCGLITAIREE
+659 FNGDCGIITAIKEE
-673 EEVVVVTFED
+673 EECLVVTFD
-683 QKVVEY
+683 DGKVVEY
-689 EYNQLDELELAY
+689 EFNQLDELELAY

-735 AVTRAKKMVVG
+735 AVTRAKKMVVC
-746 VGLVETMQR
+746 VGLVETIQR
-755 MIDNNREIERYSSL
+755 MVDNNREIQRYSSL
-769 GRHLKTML
+769 ARHLKSML

>member
-1 MWKMNLRK
+1 M
-9 QVVNKLNEQIVLEA
+9 NKLSDQIVLEA
-23 TIEDIIFQNQEN
+23 TIEDIIFQNKDN
-35 GYTVCTIEYE
+35 GYTVCTVEYE
-45 GEELSCVGEM
+45 GEEISCVGEM
-55 SGIYAGEEVKITGTW
+55 SGIYPGEEVKIIGTW
-70 STHPIYGKQIKV
+70 STHPIYGRQIKV
-82 EMIERS
+82 DMLERS

-102 GVIKGLGA
+102 GVIKGIGA
-110 KTAKKI
+110 RTAKKI

-127 IEEEPQVLAQVN
+127 IEEEPLVLAQVN
-139 GISQKKAQEIGEV
+139 GISEKKAKEIGEV

-166 QEYGI
+166 QDYGI
-171 TPTYAIKIYKQYKDK
+171 TPTYAIKIYQQYKDQ

-191 KNTPYRLVD
+191 KNTPYRLVE
-200 DIYGIGFKKADEI
+200 DIYGIGFRKADEI
-213 AVKVGIAKDDP
+213 AAQVGIAREDP
-224 HRIKTGILYLLNSFS
+224 HRIKTGVLYLLTNFS

-249 RLMEEAV
+249 MLLEEAI
-256 KLLMPESYQA
+256 KLLLPETYQD
-266 YMPVNLYG
+266 YLRLGTFEN
-274 QMEAEPVSYEHP
+274 P

-298 KQIVIKNYDDV
+298 KQIIIKNYENTA
-309 PCVFLAFLYHSEQ
+309 CVFLAYLYHSEQ
-322 AVARK
+322 LVARK
-327 LIDLASLYQKEA
+327 LIDLASLYQQDA
-339 SIDVEKE
+339 SVDVESE
-346 LAQTQKELKIE
+346 LAKTQKELKIE

-362 KEAVRNVLTNG
+362 KEAVRHVLTNG

-400 EEVLLAAPTG
+400 EDVLLAAPTG

-428 RLLEIGYMGEEGS
+428 RLLEIGYMREDS
-441 RQAFNRN
+441 NKQMFNRN
-448 EENPIE
+448 EDNPLE
-454 ADVLI
+454 ADVII
-459 VDEMSMVDINLM
+459 VDEMSMVDITLM

-498 GNVLKDIIS
+498 GNVLKDIIA
-507 SGRIN
+507 SGRIP

-540 PVTNEKG
+540 PISNEKG
-547 TDFFFMKRSIQEE
+547 TDFFFMKRSVQEE
-560 VRDTIIELVTTR
+560 VKDTIIELITTR

-579 DSLKDIQILAP
+579 NSIKDIQILAP
-590 MRKGLLGVN
+590 MRKGVLGVN
-599 ELNKS
+599 ELNKA
-604 LQDALNP
+604 LQAALNP
-611 HHQLKPEKE
+611 HHDLKPEKE
-620 YRGMLFREGDKVMQ
+620 YRGTLFREGDKVMQ

-659 FNGDCGLITAIREE
+659 FNGDCGIITAIKEDEE
-673 EEVVVVTFED
+673 LVVVTFED
-683 QKVVEY
+683 SKVVEY
-689 EYNQLDELELAY
+689 EFNQLDELELAY

-755 MIDNNREIERYSSL
+755 MVDNNREIERYSSL
-769 GRHLKTML
+769 GRHLKQML

>member
-1 MWKMNLRK
+1 M
-9 QVVNKLNEQIVLEA
+9 VDKLNEQLVLEA

-45 GEELSCVGEM
+45 GEEISCVGEM
-55 SGIYAGEEVKITGTW
+55 SGIYAGEEEKIIGTW
-70 STHPIYGKQIKV
+70 ATHPIYGRQIKV

-88 MPKTVQGMEKYLAS
+88 LPKTVQGMEKYLAS
-102 GVIKGLGA
+102 GVIKGIGA

-127 IEEEPQVLAQVN
+127 IEEEPLVLAQIN
-139 GISQKKAQEIGEV
+139 GISEKKAQEIGEV

-166 QEYGI
+166 QDYGI
-171 TPTYAIKIYKQYKDK
+171 TPTYAIKIYKQYKEH

-191 KNTPYRLVD
+191 KNTPYRLVE
-200 DIYGIGFKKADEI
+200 DIYGIGFRKADEI
-213 AVKVGIAKDDP
+213 AAQVGIAKNDP
-224 HRIKTGILYLLNSFS
+224 QRIKTGVLYILTSFS

-244 YMPRP
+244 YMPRT
-249 RLMEEAV
+249 RLVEEAL
-256 KLLMPESYQA
+256 KLLLPESYQE
-266 YMPVNLYG
+266 MLRSG
-274 QMEAEPVSYEHP
+274 ETDHP
-286 LVENALIELAMN
+286 LIENALIELAMA
-298 KQIVIKNYDDV
+298 KQIIIKNYDNV
-309 PCVFLAFLYHSEQ
+309 ACVFLAYLYHSEM

-327 LIDLASLYQKEA
+327 LMDLSSLYQKDSA
-339 SIDVEKE
+339 VDVEKE
-346 LAQTQKELKIE
+346 LSQTQRELNIE

-400 EEVLLAAPTG
+400 EDVLLAAPTG

-418 ATGMEAQTIH
+418 ATGMQAQTIH
-428 RLLEIGYMGEEGS
+428 RLLEIGYMREDAD
-441 RQAFNRN
+441 RQMFNRN
-448 EENPIE
+448 EDNPIE

-459 VDEMSMVDINLM
+459 VDEMSMVDITLM
-471 NALLKAVVEGQRLVL
+471 HALLKALVEGQRLVL

-507 SGRIN
+507 SGRIP
-512 VVRLIQIFRQAS
+512 VVRLVQIFRQAT

-540 PVTNEKG
+540 PVVNEKG

-599 ELNKS
+599 ELNRA
-604 LQDALNP
+604 LQQALNP
-611 HHQLKPEKE
+611 HHKLKPEKE

-650 MSIDEGTGV
+650 VSMDEGTGV
-659 FNGDCGLITAIREE
+659 FNGDCGIITAILEE
-673 EEVVVVTFED
+673 LEIVKVTFD
-683 QKVVEY
+683 DGKVVEY
-689 EYNQLDELELAY
+689 EFNQLDELELAY

-746 VGLVETMQR
+746 IGLTDTMER

-769 GRHLKTML
+769 GIHLKQML

>member
-1 MWKMNLRK
+1 MVKE
-9 QVVNKLNEQIVLEA
+9 LNEQIVLEA

-45 GEELSCVGEM
+45 GEEISCVGEM
-55 SGIYAGEEVKITGTW
+55 SGIYAGEEVKLVGTW
-70 STHPIYGKQIKV
+70 ATHPIYGRQIKV
-82 EMIERS
+82 DMIERS
-88 MPKTVQGMEKYLAS
+88 LPKTVQGMEKYLAS
-102 GVIKGLGA
+102 GVIKGIGA

-127 IEEEPQVLAQVN
+127 IEEEPLVLAQVN
-139 GISQKKAQEIGEV
+139 GISEKKAKEIGEV

-166 QEYGI
+166 QDYGI
-171 TPTYAIKIYKQYKDK
+171 TSTYAIKIYKQYKEH

-191 KNTPYRLVD
+191 KNTPYRLVE
-200 DIYGIGFKKADEI
+200 DIYGIGFRKADEI
-213 AVKVGIAKDDP
+213 AARVGIAKNAP
-224 HRIKTGILYLLNSFS
+224 ERIKTGVLYILTSFS
-239 NNGHT
+239 SNGHT
-244 YMPRP
+244 YMPKA
-249 RLMEEAV
+249 RLVEEGI
-256 KLLMPESYQA
+256 KLLLPESYQE
-266 YMPVNLYG
+266 VLSTG
-274 QMEAEPVSYEHP
+274 QMEHP
-286 LVENALIELAMN
+286 LIENALIELAMG
-298 KQIVIKNYDDV
+298 KQIIIKNYDNTA
-309 PCVFLAFLYHSEQ
+309 CVFLAYLYHSEV

-327 LIDLASLYQKEA
+327 LVDLSSLYQKD
-339 SIDVEKE
+339 STVDVEKE
-346 LAQTQKELKIE
+346 LAQTQRELKIE

-400 EEVLLAAPTG
+400 EDVLLAAPTG

-418 ATGMEAQTIH
+418 ATGMQAQTIH
-428 RLLEIGYMGEEGS
+428 RLLEIGYMREETE
-441 RQAFNRN
+441 RQMFNRN
-448 EENPIE
+448 EDNPIE

-459 VDEMSMVDINLM
+459 VDEMSMVDITLM
-471 NALLKAVVEGQRLVL
+471 HALLKALVEGQRLVL

-498 GNVLKDIIS
+498 GNVLKDIIN
-507 SGRIN
+507 SGRIP
-512 VVRLIQIFRQAS
+512 VVRLIQIFRQAT

-535 NKGEY
+535 NKGAY
-540 PVTNEKG
+540 PVVNEKG

-590 MRKGLLGVN
+590 MRKGVLGVN
-599 ELNKS
+599 ELNKA
-604 LQDALNP
+604 LQQALNP
-611 HHQLKPEKE
+611 PHDLKPEKE
-620 YRGMLFREGDKVMQ
+620 YRGVLFRQGDKVMQ

-650 MSIDEGTGV
+650 LPLDEGTGV
-659 FNGDCGLITAIREE
+659 FNGDCGIITAILEE
-673 EEVVVVTFED
+673 LEVVKVTFD
-683 QKVVEY
+683 DGKVVEY
-689 EYNQLDELELAY
+689 EFNQLDELELAY

-746 VGLVETMQR
+746 IGLMDTMER
-755 MIDNNREIERYSSL
+755 MVDNNREVERYSSL
-769 GRHLKTML
+769 EIHLKQMI

>member
-1 MWKMNLRK
+1 M
-9 QVVNKLNEQIVLEA
+9 NKLSEQIVLEA
-23 TIEDIIFQNQEN
+23 TIEDIIFQNKEN
-35 GYTVCTIEYE
+35 GYTVCTVEYE
-45 GEELSCVGEM
+45 GEEISCVGEM
-55 SGIYAGEEVKITGTW
+55 AGIYAGEEVKIIGNW
-70 STHPIYGKQIKV
+70 STHPVYGKQIKV
-82 EMIERS
+82 DFIERS
-88 MPKTVQGMEKYLAS
+88 MPKTVQGIEKYLAS
-102 GVIKGLGA
+102 GVIKGIGA

-127 IEEEPQVLAQVN
+127 IEEEPLVLAQVN
-139 GISQKKAQEIGEV
+139 GISEKKAQEIGEV

-166 QEYGI
+166 QDYGI
-171 TPTYAIKIYKQYKDK
+171 TPTYAVKIYQHYKDQ

-191 KNTPYRLVD
+191 KNTPYRLVE
-200 DIYGIGFKKADEI
+200 DIYGIGFRKADEI
-213 AVKVGIAKDDP
+213 AAQVGIAKEDP
-224 HRIKTGILYLLNSFS
+224 NRIKTGVLYLLTNFS

-244 YMPRP
+244 YMPRNM
-249 RLMEEAV
+249 LIEEAI
-256 KLLMPESYQA
+256 KLLLPETYQD
-266 YMPVNLYG
+266 YVRLGSFEN
-274 QMEAEPVSYEHP
+274 P

-298 KQIVIKNYDDV
+298 KQIIIKNYEDTA
-309 PCVFLAFLYHSEQ
+309 CVFLSYLYHSEQ

-327 LIDLASLYQKEA
+327 LIDLASLYEQDA
-339 SIDVEKE
+339 GVDVEKE
-346 LAQTQKELKIE
+346 LEKTQKELKIE

-362 KEAVRNVLTNG
+362 KEAVRHILTNG

-400 EEVLLAAPTG
+400 EDVLLAAPTG

-428 RLLEIGYMGEEGS
+428 RLLEIGYMREDAKK
-441 RQAFNRN
+441 QMFNRN
-448 EENPIE
+448 EENPLE
-454 ADVLI
+454 ADVII
-459 VDEMSMVDINLM
+459 VDEMSMVDITLM
-471 NALLKAVVEGQRLVL
+471 HALLKAVVEGQRLIL

-498 GNVLKDIIS
+498 GNVLKDIIR
-507 SGRIN
+507 SGRIP
-512 VVRLIQIFRQAS
+512 VVRLVQIFRQAS

-540 PVTNEKG
+540 PISNEKG
-547 TDFFFMKRSIQEE
+547 TDFFFMKRSVQEE
-560 VRDTIIELVTTR
+560 VKDTIIQLITTR

-579 DSLKDIQILAP
+579 NSIKDIQILAP
-590 MRKGLLGVN
+590 MRKGVLGVT

-604 LQDALNP
+604 LQAALNP
-611 HHQLKPEKE
+611 HHDLKPEKE
-620 YRGMLFREGDKVMQ
+620 YRGTLFREGDKVMQ

-659 FNGDCGLITAIREE
+659 FNGDCGIITAIKEDEE
-673 EEVVVVTFED
+673 IVVVTFED
-683 QKVVEY
+683 GKVVEY
-689 EYNQLDELELAY
+689 EFNQLDELELAY

-769 GRHLKTML
+769 GRHLRQML

>member
-1 MWKMNLRK
+1 MD
-9 QVVNKLNEQIVLEA
+9 EQIVFET
-23 TIEDIIFQNQEN
+23 TIEDIIFQNKEN
-35 GYTVCTIEYE
+35 GYTVCVVEYE

-55 SGIYAGEEVKITGTW
+55 AGIYVGEEVKIVGTW
-70 STHPIYGKQIKV
+70 STHPIYGRQVKV
-82 EMIERS
+82 ELIERS

-102 GVIKGLGA
+102 GVIKGIGA
-110 KTAKKI
+110 RTAKKI

-127 IEEEPQVLAQVN
+127 IEEEPLVLAQIN
-139 GISQKKAQEIGEV
+139 GISEKKAKEIGEV
-152 FHAQYELRRAMLFL
+152 FHAQYELRKAMLFL
-166 QEYGI
+166 QDYGI
-171 TPTYAIKIYKQYKDK
+171 TPTYAIKIYQHYKER

-191 KNTPYRLVD
+191 KNTPYRLVE
-200 DIYGIGFKKADEI
+200 DIYGIGFRKADEI
-213 AVKVGIAKDDP
+213 AAQVGIAREDP
-224 HRIKTGILYLLNSFS
+224 HRIRTGILYLLTNNS

-244 YMPRP
+244 YMPRNI
-249 RLMEEAV
+249 LVEESI
-256 KLLMPESYQA
+256 KLLLPET
-266 YMPVNLYG
+266 
-274 QMEAEPVSYEHP
+274 YEEHLRMQSFENP
-286 LVENALIELAMN
+286 LIDNALIELSMN
-298 KQIVIKNYDDV
+298 KQIIIKNYDNEA
-309 PCVFLAFLYHSEQ
+309 CVFLAYLYHSEQ

-327 LIDLASLYQKEA
+327 LIDLASLYEKNPA
-339 SIDVEKE
+339 IDVEKE
-346 LAQTQKELKIE
+346 LAKTQKDLKIE

-362 KEAVRNVLTNG
+362 KEAVRHTLTHG

-400 EEVLLAAPTG
+400 EDVLLAAPTG

-428 RLLEIGYMGEEGS
+428 RLLEIGYMREDTNK
-441 RQAFNRN
+441 QMFNRN
-448 EENPIE
+448 EENPLE
-454 ADVLI
+454 ADVII
-459 VDEMSMVDINLM
+459 VDEMSMVDITLM
-471 NALLKAVVEGQRLVL
+471 HALLKAVVEGQRLIL

-498 GNVLKDIIS
+498 GNVLKDIIK
-507 SGRIN
+507 SGRIP

-540 PVTNEKG
+540 PIANEKG
-547 TDFFFMKRSIQEE
+547 TDFFVMKRSIQEE
-560 VRDTIIELVTTR
+560 VRDTLIELIMER

-579 DSLKDIQILAP
+579 DSIKDIQILAP

-604 LQDALNP
+604 LQAVLNP
-611 HHQLKPEKE
+611 HHDLKPEKE
-620 YRGMLFREGDKVMQ
+620 YRGTLFRTGDKVMQ

-659 FNGDCGLITAIREE
+659 FNGDCGIITAIKEE
-673 EEVVVVTFED
+673 EECLVVTFD
-683 QKVVEY
+683 DGKVVEY
-689 EYNQLDELELAY
+689 EFNQLDELELAY

-735 AVTRAKKMVVG
+735 AVTRAKKMVVC
-746 VGLVETMQR
+746 VGLVETIQR
-755 MIDNNREIERYSSL
+755 MVDNNREIQRYSSL
-769 GRHLKTML
+769 ARHLKSML

>member
-1 MWKMNLRK
+1 MD
-9 QVVNKLNEQIVLEA
+9 KLHEQIVLEA

-35 GYTVCTIEYE
+35 GYTVCTIDYE
-45 GEELSCVGEM
+45 GEEISCVGEM
-55 SGIYAGEEVKITGTW
+55 SGIYAGEEVKIVGSW
-70 STHPIYGKQIKV
+70 SVHPIYGKQIRV
-82 EMIERS
+82 EMLERS

-102 GVIKGLGA
+102 GVIKGIGA

-116 VKHFGLDTFRI
+116 VKHFGIDTFKI
-127 IEEEPQVLAQVN
+127 IEEEPLLLAQVS
-139 GISQKKAQEIGEV
+139 GISKKKAQEIGEV
-152 FHAQYELRRAMLFL
+152 FHEQYELRRAMLFL

-171 TPTYAIKIYKQYKDK
+171 TPTYAIKIYKQYKDR
-186 TTEVV
+186 TTEVI

-200 DIYGIGFKKADEI
+200 DIYGIGFRKADEI
-213 AVKVGIAKDDP
+213 AAKVGVARDDP
-224 HRIKTGILYLLNSFS
+224 HRIKTGILYLLTSFS

-249 RLMEEAV
+249 RLMEEAI
-256 KLLMPESYQA
+256 KLLMPEIYQSLMQA
-266 YMPVNLYG
+266 QPYG
-274 QMEAEPVSYEHP
+274 VIVEEVEGYEHP
-286 LVENALIELAMN
+286 LIENALIELALS
-298 KQIVIKNYDDV
+298 KQIIIKNYDEV
-309 PCVFLAFLYHSEQ
+309 PCVFLAYLYHSEQ

-327 LIDLASLYQKEA
+327 LIDIASLYQKDA
-339 SIDVEKE
+339 VIDVEKE

-400 EEVLLAAPTG
+400 EDVLLAAPTG

-418 ATGMEAQTIH
+418 ATGIEAQTIH

-448 EENPIE
+448 EENPLE
-454 ADVLI
+454 ADVII
-459 VDEMSMVDINLM
+459 VDELSMVDIILM

-498 GNVLKDIIS
+498 GNVIKDIIFS
-507 SGRIN
+507 ERLP

-540 PVTNEKG
+540 PVMNEKG

-560 VRDTIIELVTTR
+560 VKDTIIELVTTR

-579 DSLKDIQILAP
+579 DSLKDIQVLAP
-590 MRKGLLGVN
+590 MRKGAIGVN
-599 ELNKS
+599 ELNKA
-604 LQDALNP
+604 LQDAINP
-611 HHQLKPEKE
+611 HHDLKPEKE

-659 FNGDCGLITAIREE
+659 FNGDCGLITAIKEE
-673 EEVVVVTFED
+673 EELVVVTFED
-683 QKVVEY
+683 AKVVEY
-689 EYNQLDELELAY
+689 EFNQLDELELAY

-746 VGLVETMQR
+746 VGLAETMQR
-755 MIDNNREIERYSSL
+755 MVDNNREIERYSSL
-769 GRHLKTML
+769 GRHLKKML